1 MTYQDTRSA
10 LISAGLQQMLQG
22 GYDSVGIAGIL
33 SSTGVPKGSFYHYFD
48 SKEAFGCA
56 IVEAYG
62 ENWRAV
68 RRGTFERPELSHLE
82 RLEAHFID
90 LEEDVRSQ
98 DGLGGC
104 LLGNLSQLIASRS
117 EAIRRVIETAFQEW
131 QDDLVEVLEAAKR
144 AGELSPETKSEEMA
158 TLIIEAYEGAL
169 VRAKAQASLEP
180 LERFRKTS
188 LKRLLAA

>member
-22 GYDSVGIAGIL
+22 GYDSVGIASIL

-68 RRGTFERPELSHLE
+68 RRVTFEKPELSYLE

-117 EAIRRVIETAFQEW
+117 ESIRRAIETAFQEW

-188 LKRLLAA
+188 LKRLLGS

>member
-1 MTYQDTRSA
+1 MAYQDTRSA

-22 GYDSVGIAGIL
+22 GYDSVGIASIL

-68 RRGTFERPELSHLE
+68 RRRTFERPKLSHLE

-117 EAIRRVIETAFQEW
+117 EAIRRAIETAFQEW

-144 AGELSPETKSEEMA
+144 AGELSPETTSEEMA